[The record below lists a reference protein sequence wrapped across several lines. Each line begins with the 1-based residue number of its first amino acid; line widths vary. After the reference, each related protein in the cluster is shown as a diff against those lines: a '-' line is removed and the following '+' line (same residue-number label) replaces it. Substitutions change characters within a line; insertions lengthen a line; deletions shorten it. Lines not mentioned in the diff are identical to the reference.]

1 MRLSFFAVAALA
13 ACAGPR
19 LPPPNSAAAHYD
31 AHERAVQLMI
41 SSLQPPTTAALVAQD
56 GARYPATGVTL
67 VSGPHLLY
75 NPPPEIGL
83 GIGGFGVSGCCSGF
97 GSGLGI
103 GVPVGRPTPAEIS
116 DQYVASALIPVPVDY
131 ATNWSNYHVEVSV
144 GGQAM
149 SLTAPRPAG

>member
-1 MRLSFFAVAALA
+1 MRLLFFAVAALA

-67 VSGPHLLY
+67 VSGPH
-75 NPPPEIGL
+75 
-83 GIGGFGVSGCCSGF
+83 
-97 GSGLGI
+97 
-103 GVPVGRPTPAEIS
+103 VPLQPA
-116 DQYVASALIPVPVDY
+116 
-131 ATNWSNYHVEVSV
+131 T
-144 GGQAM
+144 
-149 SLTAPRPAG
+149 